1 MHKLKTHSLPLC
13 WSGNLL
19 LLCDLMAPVQAD
31 GYTSCRHRDLR
42 LPRCYSLFL
51 QDRALRSAAAPHGG
65 LLSQRL
71 RGLTDFP
78 SHF

>member
-1 MHKLKTHSLPLC
+1 
-13 WSGNLL
+13 
-19 LLCDLMAPVQAD
+19 MAPVQAD